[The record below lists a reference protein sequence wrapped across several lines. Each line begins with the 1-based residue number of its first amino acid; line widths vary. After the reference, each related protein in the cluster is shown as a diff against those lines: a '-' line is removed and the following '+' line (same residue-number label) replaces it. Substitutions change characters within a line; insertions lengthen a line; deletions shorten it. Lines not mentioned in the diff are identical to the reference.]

1 EADDEGQQEEQHA
14 DGHHGAGPGSRDL
27 AGALVE
33 VAAVEGVRQAGDDEH
48 DAEDHGDERRGGGDG
63 GVDEAR
69 QDALGELRGPTE
81 ALLDPGLGS
90 GLVRVAAPGAGVL
103 RGGLRGRPRRWRTA
117 GGRIRRDALARRA
130 PLRRFG
136 HSISLSTTGSI
147 WVSVPSTDCSSGL
160 PGRTSRRY
168 SAIASSMGTSC
179 PTFSAMYQRCSRIS
193 WKISAGSS
201 LVRSSRGTERVAGS

>member
-1 EADDEGQQEEQHA
+1 V
-14 DGHHGAGPGSRDL
+14 L
-27 AGALVE
+27 AGARVE

-81 ALLDPGLGS
+81 ALLDPGLGP

-103 RGGLRGRPRRWRTA
+103 RGGVRSGLRGRPRRWRTA

-168 SAIASSMGTSC
+168 SAIASSMGPSC

-201 LVRSSRGTERVAGS
+201 LVRNSRGTERVAGS